1 MPACSLLVL
10 LIEICLIGS
19 AMTLRRLIFLLLVVI
34 AVLPSEAQRKA
45 RKIDYKANTL
55 TVGKRDGQKFQKLI
69 TDVVF
74 TQEETTVYCDSSFYF
89 KRRNI
94 MEAYGHVKILDDSVT
109 ITSEEL
115 LYYGD
120 TRDAELRKNVI
131 YSKDDQRMLTD
142 FLDYNLDTELAK
154 YFNGGKLLDSTTNT
168 LTSEIGYFYG
178 QQNLATFYTDV
189 TLISPNFTLKAD
201 TLRYDTNTKIAYTY
215 GPTEIENEDGTKLF
229 ADGGVFRTQVDQS
242 DFVDGKLYTEDYVLE
257 GDQLFFDDLERYY
270 KSIGNVKLTAKNND
284 VIIIGDE
291 GYYDKTRGISKVFG
305 NPILKRIMEEDT
317 LYMAADTLVAIE
329 SEYDSAERILAYK
342 NIRIF
347 KKGMQGLADSAA
359 YFNSD
364 SLFILYQGPIL
375 WNESNQI
382 NADTI
387 SLTIKEE
394 NLDRMNL
401 YKNSFMVTED
411 TLKNYNQIKGRD
423 MVAYFVDDEMTRM
436 TVDGN
441 AEGIYYVLT
450 EGDTSTMGMNKFICS
465 TMKIGFKDS
474 QVSKISI
481 FQQPE
486 AKFIPPHELNVADTK
501 LKGFSWR
508 IDERPSLIDIFRKI
522 PEQNSESSPL
532 KDLPVNPES
541 LAPEQHFRGNRN
553 IPGKGK
559 MIKNVKNEESED
571 G

>member
-1 MPACSLLVL
+1 MA
-10 LIEICLIGS
+10 
-19 AMTLRRLIFLLLVVI
+19 LRRLLFVFLLISAL
-34 AVLPSEAQRKA
+34 LPAEAQRKA
-45 RKIDYKANTL
+45 RKIDYKAKTL

-69 TDVVF
+69 DQVVF

-89 KRRNI
+89 KRKNI
-94 MEAYGHVKILDDSVT
+94 MEAYGHVRILDDSTV

-115 LYYGD
+115 LYDGD
-120 TRDAELRKNVI
+120 SRDSELRKNVV
-131 YSKDDQRMLTD
+131 YTKGVQQLLTD
-142 FLDYNLDTELAK
+142 FLDYNLDSEIAK

-178 QQNLATFYTDV
+178 QQNLATFYTNV
-189 TLISPNFTLKAD
+189 VLVSPNFTLKAD

-229 ADGGVFRTQVDQS
+229 AEGGVFRTEIDQS
-242 DFVDGKLYTEDYVLE
+242 DFADGKLDTEDYTLE
-257 GDQLFFDDLERYY
+257 GDQLFFDDLLRYY

-291 GYYDKTRGISKVFG
+291 GYYDKTNGISKVFG
-305 NPILKRIMEEDT
+305 NPILKRILEEDT

-329 SEYDSAERILAYK
+329 SEYDSAERILAYN

-359 YFNSD
+359 YYKSD
-364 SLFILYQGPIL
+364 SLFVLFQGPIL
-375 WNESNQI
+375 WNENNQI

-387 SLTIKEE
+387 SMTIKDE

-401 YKNSFMVTED
+401 YRNSFMVTED

-423 MVAYFVDDEMTRM
+423 MVAYFVDEEMTRM

-465 TMKIGFKDS
+465 TMKIGFKEN
-474 QVSKISI
+474 QVSTISI

-486 AKFIPPHELNVADTK
+486 AKFIPPHELNVADTR

-508 IDERPSLIDIFRKI
+508 IDERPSLIDIFGEAPAPQEGVTPIEDMTIDPETMI
-522 PEQNSESSPL
+522 PER
-532 KDLPVNPES
+532 DI
-541 LAPEQHFRGNRN
+541 RGEKF
-553 IPGKGK
+553 IPGKRK
-559 MIKNVKNEESED
+559 MIKNVKKEESGD

>member
-1 MPACSLLVL
+1 
-10 LIEICLIGS
+10 
-19 AMTLRRLIFLLLVVI
+19 MTLRRLLFVFLMISALLP
-34 AVLPSEAQRKA
+34 AEAQRKA
-45 RKIDYKANTL
+45 RKIDYKARTL
-55 TVGKRDGQKFQKLI
+55 TVGKRDGRKFQKLLNE
-69 TDVVF
+69 VVF
-74 TQEETTVYCDSSFYF
+74 TQQETTVYCDSSFYF
-89 KRRNI
+89 KRQNI
-94 MEAYGHVKILDDSVT
+94 MEAYGHVKIVDDSTV

-115 LYYGD
+115 LYKGD
-120 TRDAELRKNVI
+120 SRDAELRKNVV
-131 YSKDDQRMLTD
+131 YAKGVQQLLTD
-142 FLDYNLDTELAK
+142 FLDYNLDSEIAK

-178 QQNLATFYTDV
+178 QQNLATFYTNV
-189 TLISPNFTLKAD
+189 VLVSPDFTLRAD

-215 GPTEIENEDGTKLF
+215 GLTEIENEDGTKLF
-229 ADGGVFRTQVDQS
+229 AEGGVFRTQIDQS
-242 DFVDGKLYTEDYVLE
+242 DFVDGKLDTEDYTLE
-257 GDQLFFDDLERYY
+257 GDQLFFDDLSRYY
-270 KSIGNVKLTAKNND
+270 KRIGNVKLTAKNND

-291 GYYDKTRGISKVFG
+291 GYYDKTKGISKVFG
-305 NPILKRIMEEDT
+305 NPILKRILEEDT

-329 SEYDSAERILAYK
+329 SEYDSAERILAYN

-359 YFNSD
+359 YYKSD
-364 SLFILYQGPIL
+364 SLFFLYQGPIL
-375 WNESNQI
+375 WNENNQI

-411 TLKNYNQIKGRD
+411 TLMNYNQIKGRD
-423 MVAYFVDDEMTRM
+423 MIAYFVDEQMSRM

-441 AEGIYYVLT
+441 AEGIYYVLE

-465 TMKIGFKDS
+465 TMKIGFKDN
-474 QVSKISI
+474 QVSTISI

-486 AKFIPPHELNVADTK
+486 ARFIPPHELDPADTR

-508 IDERPSLIDIFRKI
+508 IDERPDLIDIFRETPTPAKGI
-522 PEQNSESSPL
+522 EPIEDMTLDPGSMVPER
-532 KDLPVNPES
+532 DI
-541 LAPEQHFRGNRN
+541 RGEKR
-553 IPGKGK
+553 IPGKRK

>member
-1 MPACSLLVL
+1 
-10 LIEICLIGS
+10 
-19 AMTLRRLIFLLLVVI
+19 MTLRRLLFVLFLI
-34 AVLPSEAQRKA
+34 AVFLPATAQRKA
-45 RKIDYKANTL
+45 RKIDYKAKTL
-55 TVGKRDGQKFQKLI
+55 TVGKRNGEKFQKLLNE
-69 TDVVF
+69 VVF

-89 KRRNI
+89 KRRNV
-94 MEAYGHVKILDDSVT
+94 MEAYGHVKILDDSTT

-115 LYYGD
+115 LYDGD
-120 TRDAELRKNVI
+120 SRDSELRKNVV
-131 YSKDDQRMLTD
+131 YTKGVQQLLTD
-142 FLDYNLDTELAK
+142 FLDYNLDSEVAK

-168 LTSEIGYFYG
+168 LSSEIGYFYG
-178 QQNLATFYTDV
+178 QQNLATFYKDV
-189 TLISPNFTLKAD
+189 VLISPNFTLKAD

-242 DFVDGKLYTEDYVLE
+242 DFVDGKLDTEDYTLE
-257 GDQLFFDDLERYY
+257 GDQLFFDDLLRYY
-270 KSIGNVKLTAKNND
+270 KSIGNVVLTAKNND

-291 GYYDKTRGISKVFG
+291 GYYDKENGISKVFG
-305 NPILKRIMEEDT
+305 NPILKRILEEDT

-329 SEYDSAERILAYK
+329 SEYDSAERILAYN

-347 KKGMQGLADSAA
+347 KKGMQGRADSAA
-359 YFNSD
+359 YYKSD
-364 SLFILYQGPIL
+364 SLFLLYQDPVL
-375 WNESNQI
+375 WNEKNQI

-401 YKNSFMVTED
+401 YRNSFMVTED

-423 MVAYFVDDEMTRM
+423 MVAYFVDEEMTRM

-465 TMKIGFKDS
+465 TMKIGFKDN
-474 QVSKISI
+474 QVSTISI

-486 AKFIPPHELNVADTK
+486 AKFIPPHELTAADTR

-508 IDERPSLIDIFRKI
+508 IEERPSLIDIFGEAPSQGEGITPIKDMTIDPEDMVPERKI
-522 PEQNSESSPL
+522 
-532 KDLPVNPES
+532 
-541 LAPEQHFRGNRN
+541 RGEKF
-553 IPGKGK
+553 IPGKRK

>member
-1 MPACSLLVL
+1 
-10 LIEICLIGS
+10 
-19 AMTLRRLIFLLLVVI
+19 MTLRRLLFVFLMISALLP
-34 AVLPSEAQRKA
+34 AEAQRKA
-45 RKIDYKANTL
+45 RKIDYKARTL
-55 TVGKRDGQKFQKLI
+55 TVGKRDGRKFQKLLNE
-69 TDVVF
+69 VVF
-74 TQEETTVYCDSSFYF
+74 TQQETTVYCDSSFYF
-89 KRRNI
+89 KRQNI
-94 MEAYGHVKILDDSVT
+94 MEAYGHVKIVDDSTV

-115 LYYGD
+115 LYKGD
-120 TRDAELRKNVI
+120 SRDAELRKNVV
-131 YSKDDQRMLTD
+131 YTKGVQQLLTD
-142 FLDYNLDTELAK
+142 FLDYNLDSEIAK

-178 QQNLATFYTDV
+178 QQNLATFYTNV
-189 TLISPNFTLKAD
+189 VLVSPDFTLRAD

-215 GPTEIENEDGTKLF
+215 GLTEIENEDGTKLF
-229 ADGGVFRTQVDQS
+229 ADGGVFRTQIDQS
-242 DFVDGKLYTEDYVLE
+242 DFVDGKLDTEDYTLE
-257 GDQLFFDDLERYY
+257 GDQLFFDDLSRYY
-270 KSIGNVKLTAKNND
+270 KRIGNVKLTAKNND

-291 GYYDKTRGISKVFG
+291 GYYDKTKGISKVFG
-305 NPILKRIMEEDT
+305 NPILKRILEEDT

-329 SEYDSAERILAYK
+329 SEYDSAERILAYN

-359 YFNSD
+359 YYKSD
-364 SLFILYQGPIL
+364 SLFFLYQGPIL
-375 WNESNQI
+375 WNENNQI

-411 TLKNYNQIKGRD
+411 TLMNYNQIKGRD
-423 MVAYFVDDEMTRM
+423 MIAYFVDEQMSRM

-441 AEGIYYVLT
+441 AEGIYYVLE

-465 TMKIGFKDS
+465 TMKIGFKDN
-474 QVSKISI
+474 QVSTISI

-486 AKFIPPHELNVADTK
+486 ARFIPPHELDPADTR

-508 IDERPSLIDIFRKI
+508 IDERPDLIDIFRETPTPAKGI
-522 PEQNSESSPL
+522 EPIEDMTLDPGSMVPER
-532 KDLPVNPES
+532 DI
-541 LAPEQHFRGNRN
+541 RGEKR
-553 IPGKGK
+553 IPGKRK

>member
-1 MPACSLLVL
+1 MTWRRLLFVFLLISVL
-10 LIEICLIGS
+10 LP
-19 AMTLRRLIFLLLVVI
+19 A
-34 AVLPSEAQRKA
+34 EAQRKA
-45 RKIDYKANTL
+45 RKIDYKAKTL
-55 TVGKRDGQKFQKLI
+55 TVGKRDGQKFQKLL
-69 TDVVF
+69 DEVVF
-74 TQEETTVYCDSSFYF
+74 MQEETTVYCDSSFYF
-89 KRRNI
+89 KRKNI
-94 MEAYGHVKILDDSVT
+94 MEAYGHVKIVDDSTV
-109 ITSEEL
+109 ITSQEL
-115 LYYGD
+115 LYDGD
-120 TRDAELRKNVI
+120 SRDSELRKNVV
-131 YSKDDQRMLTD
+131 YTKGVQQLLTD
-142 FLDYNLDTELAK
+142 FLDYNLDSEIAK

-168 LTSEIGYFYG
+168 LTSEIGFFYG
-178 QQNLATFYTDV
+178 QQNLATFYTNV
-189 TLISPNFTLKAD
+189 VLVSPNFTLKAD

-229 ADGGVFRTQVDQS
+229 ADGGVFRTEIDQS
-242 DFVDGKLYTEDYVLE
+242 DFVDGKLDTEDYTLE
-257 GDQLFFDDLERYY
+257 GDQLFFDDLLRYY

-291 GYYDKTRGISKVFG
+291 GYYDKEKGISKVFG
-305 NPILKRIMEEDT
+305 NPVLKRILEEDT

-329 SEYDSAERILAYK
+329 SEYDSAERILAYS

-359 YFNSD
+359 YYKSD
-364 SLFILYQGPIL
+364 SLFFLYQGPIL
-375 WNESNQI
+375 WNENNQI

-387 SLTIKEE
+387 SLTIKDE

-401 YKNSFMVTED
+401 YRNSFMVTED

-423 MVAYFVDDEMTRM
+423 MVAYFIDEEMTRM

-465 TMKIGFKDS
+465 TMKIGFKEN
-474 QVSKISI
+474 QVSTISI

-486 AKFIPPHELNVADTK
+486 AKFIPPHELNAADTR

-508 IDERPSLIDIFRKI
+508 IDERPSLFDIFGETQTPNEGVLPI
-522 PEQNSESSPL
+522 
-532 KDLPVNPES
+532 KDMTIDPES
-541 LAPEQHFRGNRN
+541 IVPERDLRGEKF
-553 IPGKGK
+553 IPGKRK
-559 MIKNVKNEESED
+559 MIKNVKNEESGD

>member
-1 MPACSLLVL
+1 MAFRRLLFVL
-10 LIEICLIGS
+10 LLIC
-19 AMTLRRLIFLLLVVI
+19 AM
-34 AVLPSEAQRKA
+34 LPLAAQRKA
-45 RKIDYKANTL
+45 RKIDYKAKTL
-55 TVGKRDGQKFQKLI
+55 TVGKREGQKFQKLLNE
-69 TDVVF
+69 VVF
-74 TQEETTVYCDSSFYF
+74 TQKETTVYCDSSFYF

-94 MEAYGHVKILDDSVT
+94 MEAYGHVKIVDDSTV

-115 LYYGD
+115 IYDGD
-120 TRDAELRKNVI
+120 TRDAELRENVI
-131 YSKDDQRMLTD
+131 YTKGVQQLLTD
-142 FLDYNLDTELAK
+142 FLDYNLDSEVAK

-178 QQNLATFYTDV
+178 QQNLATFYKDV
-189 TLISPNFTLKAD
+189 TLLSPNFTLKAD
-201 TLRYDTNTKIAYTY
+201 TLRYDSNTKIAYTY
-215 GPTEIENEDGTKLF
+215 GPTQIENEDGTKLF
-229 ADGGVFRTQVDQS
+229 SEGGVFKTQIDQS
-242 DFVDGKLYTEDYVLE
+242 DFVDGKLDTEDYVLE
-257 GDQLFFDDLERYY
+257 GDQLFFDDLLRYY
-270 KSIGNVKLTAKNND
+270 KSVGNVKLTAKNND

-291 GYYDKTRGISKVFG
+291 GYYDKTNGISKVFG
-305 NPILKRIMEEDT
+305 NPILKRILEEDT

-329 SEYDSAERILAYK
+329 SEYDSAERILAYN

-359 YFNSD
+359 YYKSD
-364 SLFILYQGPIL
+364 SLFFLYQGPIL
-375 WNESNQI
+375 WNEKNQI

-411 TLKNYNQIKGRD
+411 TLQNYNQIKGRD
-423 MVAYFVDDEMTRM
+423 MIAYFVEEEMTRM

-474 QVSKISI
+474 QVSTISI

-486 AKFIPPHELNVADTK
+486 AKFIPPHELNAADTR

-508 IDERPSLIDIFRKI
+508 IDERPDLTHIFGKNPPPAKGIQPIKDMTID
-522 PEQNSESSPL
+522 
-532 KDLPVNPES
+532 PES
-541 LAPEQHFRGNRN
+541 MVPERDFRGEKF
-553 IPGKGK
+553 IPGKRK
-559 MIKNVKNEESED
+559 MIKNVKNEESE
-571 G
+571 GG